1 MGRGGSPVTMPA
13 VHTAYAYRAARA
25 DGALESGVVEAATR
39 EAASAVLTQRGL
51 FPIDLMLR
59 SEASAHR
66 SRLSIDDQA
75 LGLRMLATLLESGL
89 PMSRALVALG
99 DLAPV
104 SWTPLLST
112 VRESVREGRSLA
124 HALTNSG
131 FGLPAVLLGIIYAG
145 EAGSGVAPAVRRAAE
160 FAEGSAATR
169 RAVRGA
175 LAYPLV
181 LASAGLT
188 TVALLVSVV
197 VPRFA
202 GILADLGQELP
213 ASTRLVL
220 GTAEWSR
227 TLALPALVVIGIL
240 VVVWRG
246 WIASEAGRRRWDAWM
261 LETPIAGRV
270 RRSAAASR
278 ACAALAALLE
288 SGVALPTAL
297 VHAARACGDAALG
310 ARLISVREAIAH
322 GERLSVAIDR
332 EGALTMTAV
341 RLIRAGEETGRLAGM
356 LDHARRIES
365 ERVAHLVSNAVRL
378 LEPALIL
385 AFGAL
390 VALVAAALM
399 QAVYSVR
406 PV

>member
-1 MGRGGSPVTMPA
+1 MTSIMTQP
-13 VHTAYAYRAARA
+13 AYAYRAARA
-25 DGALESGVVEAATR
+25 DGALESGVVEAPTR
-39 EAASAVLTQRGL
+39 EAASALLTQRGL
-51 FPIDLMLR
+51 FPLDLTLR
-59 SEASAHR
+59 DEPRSNR
-66 SRLSIDDQA
+66 SRVSADDQA

-89 PMSRALVALG
+89 PMSRALAALG

-104 SWTPLLST
+104 SWTSALAA
-112 VRESVREGRSLA
+112 VRESVREGRTLA
-124 HALTNSG
+124 HALANSG
-131 FGLPAVLLGIIYAG
+131 LGLPTVLLGIIHAG

-160 FAEGSAATR
+160 FAEASAATR

-181 LASAGLT
+181 LASAGLA

-220 GTAEWSR
+220 GAAEWSR
-227 TLALPALVVIGIL
+227 TLALPALLVSGVLVVI
-240 VVVWRG
+240 WRA
-246 WIASEAGRRRWDAWM
+246 WIANEPGRRQWHAWM
-261 LETPIAGRV
+261 LEIPIAGRV

-278 ACAALAALLE
+278 ACATLAALLE
-288 SGVALPTAL
+288 SGVALPSAL
-297 VHAARACGDAALG
+297 AHAARACGDAALG
-310 ARLISVREAIAH
+310 ARLVSAREAIAH
-322 GERLSVAIDR
+322 GERMSAAIER
-332 EGALTMTAV
+332 ERALTATAV

-356 LDHARRIES
+356 LDHAARIES
-365 ERVAHLVSNAVRL
+365 DRATHLVKSAVRL

-390 VALVAAALM
+390 VAVVAAALM